1 VFCEVAVDD
10 VATNKIRKLPMS
22 TQLVSNPAMYCE
34 KRPCQL
40 RLESRVSVRCDTW
53 KSLTGAKIAVATAWG
68 AIIAGMS
75 AGAAIVRR
83 RWS

>member
-1 VFCEVAVDD
+1 
-10 VATNKIRKLPMS
+10 
-22 TQLVSNPAMYCE
+22 MYCE

-75 AGAAIVRR
+75 AGSAIVRR